1 MIVPMRKY
9 SFLVY
14 HRNYLEFLE
23 QIRKIGVLHVIE
35 KQEGVAENQA
45 LNEQLQLVSRIR
57 LVQRLLQSYSSDEQA
72 TVGAKPDT
80 DGAAVLAETESRINL
95 IESLH
100 QKLQLADREWE
111 RMEMW
116 GAFSPDLINKLAD
129 EGYVLHFY
137 SCNSRKFD
145 QEWEARYPLFEIDTV
160 GTTRY
165 FVVLTSPEIQPDI
178 DADPVKL
185 SNRNAVEIAD
195 EKEQIREQ
203 IAGEKKALRDFT
215 VTAIP
220 ALDRYLQEVNGE
232 IDFSRV
238 LLNTRKEADEKVML
252 LEGWSPVEKAEEL
265 ETYLDTSGV
274 YYEASEPDSEEPVPV
289 KLKNGKFA
297 ALYESIGELYDLPN
311 YREIDLTPFFAP
323 FFMLF
328 FGLCLGDAAY
338 GLLLVGGALYM
349 RSKAKPSMKPL
360 FSLATW
366 LGVST
371 VLLGIVSGTFM
382 GFNLIEAD
390 IAWLEQ
396 FKVIMLNPDQLFN
409 VALVLGA
416 IQIIFGMLIRT
427 AGSIRRFGV
436 AASLPLLGWLLII
449 LGGGGTTLA
458 AMVSDLNPDVKNY
471 LYYGFFGLGGLLVF
485 VLNNIKRNPLIN
497 IGAGLWDAYNMAT
510 GILGD
515 LLSYIRLFAL
525 GISSSVMGFVFND
538 LAINMSGD
546 IPVVSTLI
554 MLIIMIFGHGIN
566 IFMGGLGAFVHPMRL
581 TFVEF
586 YKNAGFEGGGKKYK
600 PFKTVQSI

>member
-14 HRNYLEFLE
+14 HKNYLEFLE
-23 QIRKIGVLHVIE
+23 AIREIGVLHVIE

-45 LNEQLQLVSRIR
+45 LNDQLQLMNRIR
-57 LVQRLLQSYSSDEQA
+57 LAQRMLTGYASEPSPEALADW
-72 TVGAKPDT
+72 TL
-80 DGAAVLAETESRINL
+80 DGAALLEESETRLNQLEA
-95 IESLH
+95 LH
-100 QKLQLADREWE
+100 QKLQLTDREWE

-116 GAFSPDLINKLAD
+116 GAFSHELLKKLAD

-145 QEWEARYPLFEIDTV
+145 QEWELKYPLFEIDTV

-165 FVVLTSPEIQPDI
+165 FVVLTAPDIQPDI
-178 DADPVKL
+178 DADPVRL
-185 SNRNAVEIAD
+185 SDRNVVEIEAD
-195 EKEQIREQ
+195 KILVREQ
-203 IAGEKKALRDFT
+203 IVDAKKGLEEFAKKA
-215 VTAIP
+215 IS
-220 ALDRYLQEVNGE
+220 ALEVYRRQVNGE

-238 LLNTRKEADEKVML
+238 MLNTRKEADNKVML
-252 LEGWSPVEKAEEL
+252 LEGWSPVEKSTEL
-265 ETYLDTSGV
+265 EAYLNRSGV
-274 YYEASEPDSEEPVPV
+274 YFEASEPDAQEPVPV

-297 ALYESIGELYDLPN
+297 SLYESIGELYDLPN

-338 GLLLVGGALYM
+338 GLLLVVGALIM
-349 RSKAKPSMKPL
+349 RSKAKPSMKPV
-360 FSLATW
+360 FTLATW

-371 VLLGIVSGTFM
+371 VILGVISGTFM
-382 GFNLIEAD
+382 GFNLIESD
-390 IAWLEQ
+390 IAWLAK

-416 IQIIFGMLIRT
+416 VQIIFGMLIRT
-427 AGSIRRFGV
+427 AGSIRRYGFG
-436 AASLPLLGWLLII
+436 ASLPLMGWLLII

-458 AMVSDLNPDVKNY
+458 GMVSDLDPTVQKY
-471 LYYGFFGLGGLLVF
+471 LYYGFFGTGGLMVF
-485 VLNNIKRNPLIN
+485 VLNNLKRNPFIN

-546 IPVVSTLI
+546 IPVLSTII

-600 PFKTVQSI
+600 PFKSVHS

>member
-14 HRNYLEFLE
+14 HKNYPEFLDA
-23 QIRKIGVLHVIE
+23 IREIGVLHVIE
-35 KQEGVAENQA
+35 KQEGVAENQT
-45 LNEQLQLVSRIR
+45 LNEQLQLMTRIR
-57 LVQRLLQSYSSDEQA
+57 MAQRMLKSYISDEKLLVPVSSE
-72 TVGAKPDT
+72 TNGAE
-80 DGAAVLAETESRINL
+80 VLAETESRLSN
-95 IESLH
+95 IETLH
-100 QKLQLADREWE
+100 QKLQLTDREWE

-116 GAFSPDLINKLAD
+116 GAFSPELIQKLAN

-137 SCNSRKFD
+137 SCNTRKFN
-145 QEWEARYPLFEIDTV
+145 QEWEANYPVFEIDTV

-165 FVVLTSPEIQPDI
+165 FVVLTAPGVQPDI

-185 SNRNAVEIAD
+185 SDRNAVEIAAEKDEIRQQIVD
-195 EKEQIREQ
+195 EKKELENF
-203 IAGEKKALRDFT
+203 ALKAQPSLEWYQR
-215 VTAIP
+215 
-220 ALDRYLQEVNGE
+220 QVNGE

-238 LLNTRKEADEKVML
+238 MLNTRKEADEKVML

-265 ETYLDTSGV
+265 EAYLEKSGV
-274 YYEASEPDSEEPVPV
+274 YYEASEPDAVEPVPV

-338 GLLLVGGALYM
+338 GLLMVVAALYF
-349 RSKAKPSMKPL
+349 RAKAKPTMKPV
-360 FSLATW
+360 FTLATW

-371 VLLGIVSGTFM
+371 VILGVISGTFM

-396 FKVIMLNPDQLFN
+396 FKVIMLNPDELFN

-416 IQIIFGMLIRT
+416 VQIIFGMLIRT

-436 AASLPLLGWLLII
+436 GASLSLLGWLLII
-449 LGGGGTTLA
+449 LGGGATTLA
-458 AMVSDLNPDVKNY
+458 GMVAEINPELQKY
-471 LYYGFFGLGGLLVF
+471 LYYGFFGLGGLMVF
-485 VLNNIKRNPLIN
+485 VLNNLKRNPLIN

-546 IPVVSTLI
+546 IPVLSTLI

-600 PFKTVQSI
+600 PFKTVKQ